1 MFRTNF
7 LKAIAALCIVSLAF
21 VACNKEES
29 LISDLE
35 LRTIEATETE
45 NRLAAVTLTTE
56 NPKARRGGKCF
67 KLNFPVSIVTPDN
80 VENAIADHEALKAFF
95 KTYRAEGGEKGD
107 LMFAY
112 PIEVTLENGTLQSVA
127 SQEEMETLKE
137 SCPQKERGEGRGNA
151 ERCFSIT
158 FPVTATA
165 TDGSTLTL
173 EGKRDFKKF
182 KRSVKMALENGETVP
197 TLNFPIEIT
206 TEEGSVNIASQT
218 TLDDLIESCKQ
229 N

>member
-7 LKAIAALCIVSLAF
+7 LKAIAAVCIVSLTF

-45 NRLAAVTLTTE
+45 NRLAALTSTTE
-56 NPKARRGGKCF
+56 NPAERRDGKCF
-67 KLNFPVSIVTPDN
+67 QLNFPVSIVTPN
-80 VENAIADHEALKAFF
+80 GIESAIADHEALKAFF

-112 PIEVTLENGTLQSVA
+112 PIDVTLEDGTLQSVA
-127 SQEEMETLKE
+127 SKEEMQVLKE
-137 SCPQKERGEGRGNA
+137 SCPQRERGEGRK
-151 ERCFSIT
+151 RCFSII

-165 TDGSTLTL
+165 IDGSTLIL
-173 EGKRDFKKF
+173 EGRRDFKKF

-197 TLNFPIEIT
+197 TLSFPIEIT
-206 TEEGSVNIASQT
+206 TEEGDVSIASQAA
-218 TLDDLIESCKQ
+218 LDDLIESCSQ